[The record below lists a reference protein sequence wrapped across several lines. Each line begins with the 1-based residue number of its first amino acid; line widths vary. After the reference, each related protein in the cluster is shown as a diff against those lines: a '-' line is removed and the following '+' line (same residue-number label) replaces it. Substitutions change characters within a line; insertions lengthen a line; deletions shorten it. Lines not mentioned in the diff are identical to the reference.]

1 MPRNMSSAQLIIFCD
16 GGVGNRINSL
26 ISGLALA
33 KYFNLQY
40 CVHWPENNWCAAKFD
55 DIFKTTHPTSTVSI
69 KNLSGKLNDA
79 IMLLHDEIA
88 STTLNVVFN
97 SAYGYASLQDFE
109 EKVITRNQSIFYYP
123 AVVPEWIPID
133 LVNQQLQTLQFTDFI
148 QKEVRD
154 FITNIIGQPF
164 YGLHLRRTD
173 LNVGLTDHEVL
184 TLVTRH
190 KDKQFFVC
198 SDDPVAEALASAH
211 PNVHRREKKSYVE
224 KKSAQHEWL
233 AQSQDDDGRTYF
245 GNISR
250 SRESVIE
257 GTIDMLILA
266 HSEII
271 GYSGSTFQR
280 MAKLIGE
287 LCPIHQLPKPTA
299 MTYFSANEL
308 KRKISLGM
316 MSTDVIIQICN
327 VIGSNGDMENAINL
341 LQFTLESATDES
353 QTSILYT
360 LGIFCLNIKKNRQA
374 LIYLQHLTWIKHDH
388 AAGWLHLAYAYLLL
402 NQMHKA
408 ENAYLAFKKCQP
420 ASIPN
425 DLQQVLTVIES
436 YITKNL
442 QSVN

>member
-1 MPRNMSSAQLIIFCD
+1 MGQRMPRNMSSTQLIIFCD

-33 KYFNLQY
+33 KYFNLHY

-55 DIFKTTHPTSTVSI
+55 DIFKTAHPISTVSI
-69 KNLSGKLNDA
+69 KNLNGKLDDA

-88 STTLNVVFN
+88 STALNVVFN

-109 EKVITRNQSIFYYP
+109 EKVIARNQSIFYYP

-133 LVNQQLQTLQFTDFI
+133 LVNQQLQALQFTDFI
-148 QKEVRD
+148 QKEVSD

-190 KDKQFFVC
+190 KDKGFFVC

-211 PNVHRREKKSYVE
+211 PNVHRREKKSYVQ

-280 MAKLIGE
+280 MARSIGE
-287 LCPIHQLPKPTA
+287 LCPIIPHNNPEKLN
-299 MTYFSANEL
+299 YFSPSEL
-308 KRKISLGM
+308 KRQILSKII
-316 MSTDVIIQICN
+316 STETIINICN
-327 VIGSNGDMENAINL
+327 SIANQGDTNIAIELLEFSLDTANSENQEKIL
-341 LQFTLESATDES
+341 LSL
-353 QTSILYT
+353 SIY
-360 LGIFCLNIKKNRQA
+360 CLSVKKLKIA
-374 LIYLQHLTWIKHDH
+374 EIYLRKIIIDQPKNYS
-388 AAGWLHLAYAYLLL
+388 AWLHLAYAHLLQGEYM
-402 NQMHKA
+402 NST
-408 ENAYLAFKKCQP
+408 NAYTMFVNKSPKIISKDEQL
-420 ASIPN
+420 I
-425 DLQQVLTVIES
+425 V
-436 YITKNL
+436 NL
-442 QSVN
+442 IVEHIKT